1 MFTTSHSR
9 TRIILVLLSGI
20 LLFAACKKD
29 DEEPDNNTIP
39 TRPVTAQSSA
49 YVTQLFDYSPA
60 PGQFINTSS
69 GNMEAA
75 KGVLNGKTGL
85 VSLGAYGGNIVLGFD
100 HTVTNQLNKEDI
112 IIYNNASTG
121 YAEPGVV
128 WVMRDSNGNG
138 LPDDVWYELA
148 GSATDKA
155 GYRRDWI
162 VYYSRPDV
170 PTNDVPWMD
179 GFGVKGVVKTNPYHK
194 QPYYPEW
201 VTKNT
206 LILEGPLLPTTNINS
221 TNPTFITSNAFEYG
235 YADNTPGGDKLDIAN
250 AVDNRGNKVSLRGID
265 FIKVQTGIAYDL
277 GWLGELSTEIK
288 GIADISLEKL

>member
-1 MFTTSHSR
+1 MFAISRSR
-9 TRIILVLLSGI
+9 TRIILVLSLAI
-20 LLFAACKKD
+20 LLFAACKKGG
-29 DEEPDNNTIP
+29 EEPDNTIP

-69 GNMEAA
+69 GNMDAA

-100 HTVTNQLNKEDI
+100 HTVMNEPNKEDI

-155 GYRRDWI
+155 GYKRDWV

-179 GFGVKGVVKTNPYHK
+179 GFGVKGVVKTNTYHK

-201 VTKNT
+201 ITKNT